1 MSKTE
6 RRCAYCARIYTVEPY
21 HDSEGLARHCSHGCR
36 LGDELPVSRSGVS
49 TISIDALDSSDRTKY
64 MAVPAEDKAPPEMFC
79 HVRQVVKTLM
89 VLDTRTREIAL
100 RRLNGESYADISRA
114 VSLSLRRKIGVAAVH
129 IALVRATE
137 KNPWLS
143 VLFEGMVKKQQK
155 RKGKP

>member
-1 MSKTE
+1 M
-6 RRCAYCARIYTVEPY
+6 
-21 HDSEGLARHCSHGCR
+21 
-36 LGDELPVSRSGVS
+36 S

-114 VSLSLRRKIGVAAVH
+114 VSVSLRRKIGVAAVH

-155 RKGKP
+155 RKGKS